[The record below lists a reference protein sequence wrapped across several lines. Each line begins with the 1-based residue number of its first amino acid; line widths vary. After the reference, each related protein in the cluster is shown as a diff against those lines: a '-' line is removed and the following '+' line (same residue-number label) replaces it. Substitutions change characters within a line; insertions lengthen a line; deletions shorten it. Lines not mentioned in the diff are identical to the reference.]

1 MNDLV
6 KFEKRANDVSVVVP
20 VQCEEMILVD
30 GGGSLLDQL
39 IEVVKTGYDLLKNT
53 GPRIT

>member
-6 KFEKRANDVSVVVP
+6 KFEKLANDVSVVVP
-20 VQCEEMILVD
+20 VQREEMILVE

-53 GPRIT
+53 GPRII